1 MYYNAIFE
9 LIFSFGTK
17 YWILDTLISGRKV
30 RI

>member
-9 LIFSFGTK
+9 LNLSFGTK
-17 YWILDTLISGRKV
+17 YWILGTLISVRKV